1 MVSRVSRL
9 KSQTPGG
16 VRPPAESG
24 ISGRLDLE
32 MLFSEAAT
40 EYMADK
46 RKRLRATTLEGYES
60 ALRCHVLPAW
70 GDREVESITYE
81 ELQAWVDDFTL
92 PGAAEKAFK
101 TFRQV
106 FRWALRRRQLRIW
119 DVTQGIELPRKPPV
133 RRPTLTAD
141 QERETL
147 RGIVGQPFEAA
158 VLLGAALG
166 LRRCE
171 ACAVRIE
178 DIDWRS
184 GWVHVQRGLH
194 VVGGDVIETG
204 CKTKLSDRKLKLP
217 RFALER
223 LRSIRGTRRSGRLC
237 LLDPNA
243 VARRFRAF
251 CKRFSLPHVPMTCL
265 RHSWATISLEHGAAI
280 EDIAVA
286 LGHSTVNT
294 AMSHY
299 LQSFR
304 TVVARA
310 SDSYTA
316 AMEM

>member
-1 MVSRVSRL
+1 MPMWGKREIE
-9 KSQTPGG
+9 T
-16 VRPPAESG
+16 
-24 ISGRLDLE
+24 ISFE
-32 MLFSEAAT
+32 
-40 EYMADK
+40 
-46 RKRLRATTLEGYES
+46 
-60 ALRCHVLPAW
+60 
-70 GDREVESITYE
+70 EV
-81 ELQAWVDDFTL
+81 QDWVDSFTL
-92 PGAAEKAFK
+92 PGAAEKAYK
-101 TFRQV
+101 TFRQIY
-106 FRWALRRRQLRIW
+106 RWVLRRHQLRIW
-119 DVTQGIELPRKPPV
+119 DVTQGVELPKKPTV
-133 RRPTLTAD
+133 RRPTLTAE
-141 QERETL
+141 QERTTL
-147 RGIVGQPFEAA
+147 KAIVGQPFEAA

-178 DIDWRS
+178 DVDWRS

-194 VVGGDVIETG
+194 VVSGEVVETG

-223 LRSIRGTRRSGRLC
+223 LRAIRGARRSGRLC

-243 VARRFRAF
+243 VARKFRAF
-251 CKRFSLPHVPMTCL
+251 CRRFDLPHVPMTCL

>member
-1 MVSRVSRL
+1 MRNVWDFREIGLS
-9 KSQTPGG
+9 K
-16 VRPPAESG
+16 
-24 ISGRLDLE
+24 
-32 MLFSEAAT
+32 MLFSDAVT

-46 RKRLRATTLEGYES
+46 GKRLRATTLEGYRS
-60 ALRCHVLPAW
+60 AIRCHLMPQW
-70 GDREVESITYE
+70 GKREIETISFE
-81 ELQAWVDDFTL
+81 EVQDWVDGFDL
-92 PGAAEKAFK
+92 PGAAEKAYK

-106 FRWALRRRQLRIW
+106 YRWVLRRHQLRIW
-119 DVTQGIELPRKPPV
+119 DVTQGVELPQKPTV
-133 RRPTLTAD
+133 RRPTLTAE
-141 QERETL
+141 QERVTL
-147 RGIVGQPFEAA
+147 KAIVGQPFEAA

-184 GWVHVQRGLH
+184 GWVHVRRGLH
-194 VVGGDVIETG
+194 VVGGEVIETG

-223 LRSIRGTRRSGRLC
+223 LRAIRGARRSGRLC

>member
-1 MVSRVSRL
+1 
-9 KSQTPGG
+9 
-16 VRPPAESG
+16 
-24 ISGRLDLE
+24 
-32 MLFSEAAT
+32 MLFSEAAA

-60 ALRCHVLPAW
+60 ALRCHLMPVW
-70 GDREVESITYE
+70 GRREIETITFE
-81 ELQAWVDDFTL
+81 EMQEWVDSFAL
-92 PGAAEKAFK
+92 PGAAEKAYK
-101 TFRQV
+101 TFRQIY
-106 FRWALRRRQLRIW
+106 RWVLRRHQLRIW
-119 DVTQGIELPRKPPV
+119 DVTQGVELPKKPAV
-133 RRPTLTAD
+133 RRPTLTAN

-171 ACAVRIE
+171 ACGVRIE

-184 GWVHVQRGLH
+184 GWVHVRRGLH
-194 VVGGDVIETG
+194 VVGGEVIETG
-204 CKTKLSDRKLKLP
+204 CKTKLSDRKVKLP

-223 LRSIRGTRRSGRLC
+223 LRAIRGMRRSGRLC

-243 VARRFRAF
+243 VARRFRAY
-251 CKRFSLPHVPMTCL
+251 CKRHELPHVPMTCL

-310 SDSYTA
+310 SASYTA

>member
-1 MVSRVSRL
+1 
-9 KSQTPGG
+9 
-16 VRPPAESG
+16 
-24 ISGRLDLE
+24 
-32 MLFSEAAT
+32 MLFSETAT

-60 ALRCHVLPAW
+60 ATRCHLLPRW
-70 GDREVESITYE
+70 GEREIETITFE
-81 ELQAWVDDFTL
+81 QVQDWVDGFGL
-92 PGAAEKAFK
+92 PGAAEKAYK
-101 TFRQV
+101 TLRQV
-106 FRWALRRRQLRIW
+106 YRWVLRRHQLRIW
-119 DVTQGIELPRKPPV
+119 DVTQGVELPNRPAA
-133 RRPTLTAD
+133 RRPTLTVE
-141 QERETL
+141 QERTTL
-147 RGIVGQPFEAA
+147 RAIVGQPFEAA
-158 VLLGAALG
+158 VVLGAALG

-194 VVGGDVIETG
+194 MVKGELVETG
-204 CKTKLSDRKLKLP
+204 CKTKLSDRRLKLP

-223 LRSIRGTRRSGRLC
+223 LRAIRGARRSGRLC
-237 LLDPNA
+237 ELDPNT

-251 CKRFSLPHVPMTCL
+251 CKRFQLPHVPMTCL

-294 AMSHY
+294 AISHY

>member
-1 MVSRVSRL
+1 
-9 KSQTPGG
+9 
-16 VRPPAESG
+16 
-24 ISGRLDLE
+24 

-60 ALRCHVLPAW
+60 ATRCHLLPRW
-70 GDREVESITYE
+70 GEREIETITFE
-81 ELQAWVDDFTL
+81 QVQDWVDGFDL
-92 PGAAEKAFK
+92 PGAAEKAYK

-106 FRWALRRRQLRIW
+106 YRWVLRRHQLRIW
-119 DVTQGIELPRKPPV
+119 DVTQGVELPNRPAA
-133 RRPTLTAD
+133 RRPTLTVE
-141 QERETL
+141 QERTTL
-147 RGIVGQPFEAA
+147 RAIVGQPFEAA
-158 VLLGAALG
+158 VVLGAALG

-171 ACAVRIE
+171 ACAVLIE

-194 VVGGDVIETG
+194 MVKGELVETG
-204 CKTKLSDRKLKLP
+204 CKTKLSDRRLKLP

-223 LRSIRGTRRSGRLC
+223 LRAIRGARRSGRLC
-237 LLDPNA
+237 ELDPNT

-251 CKRFSLPHVPMTCL
+251 CKRFQLPHVPMTCL

>member
-1 MVSRVSRL
+1 
-9 KSQTPGG
+9 
-16 VRPPAESG
+16 
-24 ISGRLDLE
+24 
-32 MLFSEAAT
+32 MLRNT
-40 EYMADK
+40 
-46 RKRLRATTLEGYES
+46 
-60 ALRCHVLPAW
+60 
-70 GDREVESITYE
+70 
-81 ELQAWVDDFTL
+81 
-92 PGAAEKAFK
+92 
-101 TFRQV
+101 
-106 FRWALRRRQLRIW
+106 
-119 DVTQGIELPRKPPV
+119 TQGIELPRKPPV
-133 RRPTLTAD
+133 RRPTLTAE

-158 VLLGAALG
+158 ALLGAALG

-178 DIDWRS
+178 DIDCRS
-184 GWVHVQRGLH
+184 GWAHVQRGLH
-194 VVGGDVIETG
+194 VVGGEVVETG
-204 CKTKLSDRKLKLP
+204 CKTKLSDRRLKLP

-223 LRSIRGTRRSGRLC
+223 LRAIRGTRRSGRLC

-243 VARRFRAF
+243 VARKFRAY
-251 CKRFSLPHVPMTCL
+251 CKRFGLPHVPMTCL

>member
-1 MVSRVSRL
+1 
-9 KSQTPGG
+9 
-16 VRPPAESG
+16 
-24 ISGRLDLE
+24 
-32 MLFSEAAT
+32 MLFSEASA

-60 ALRCHVLPAW
+60 AIRCHLMPIW
-70 GDREVESITYE
+70 GKREIETITFE
-81 ELQAWVDDFTL
+81 EMQEWVDSFAL
-92 PGAAEKAFK
+92 PGAAEKAYK
-101 TFRQV
+101 TFRQIY
-106 FRWALRRRQLRIW
+106 RWVLRRHQLRIW
-119 DVTQGIELPRKPPV
+119 DVTQGVELPKKPAV

-184 GWVHVQRGLH
+184 GWVHVRRGLH
-194 VVGGDVIETG
+194 VVGGETIETG
-204 CKTKLSDRKLKLP
+204 CKTKLSDRRLKLP

-223 LRSIRGTRRSGRLC
+223 LRAIRGARRSGRLC

-243 VARRFRAF
+243 VARKFRAF
-251 CKRFSLPHVPMTCL
+251 CKQFQLPHVPMTCL

-310 SDSYTA
+310 RESYAA
-316 AMEM
+316 AMEV

>member
-1 MVSRVSRL
+1 
-9 KSQTPGG
+9 
-16 VRPPAESG
+16 
-24 ISGRLDLE
+24 
-32 MLFSEAAT
+32 MLFETAAA

-46 RKRLRATTLEGYES
+46 AKRLRATTLEGYES

-70 GDREVESITYE
+70 GAREVESVTFD
-81 ELQAWVDDFTL
+81 ELQAWVDGFER
-92 PGAAEKAFK
+92 PGAAEKAYK

-106 FRWALRRRQLRIW
+106 YRWVLRRRQLRIW
-119 DVTQGIELPRKPPV
+119 DVTQGVELPRKPTV
-133 RRPTLTAD
+133 RRPVLTAA

-158 VLLGAALG
+158 VLLSAALG

-171 ACAVRIE
+171 SCAVRIE
-178 DIDWRS
+178 DVDWRS

-194 VVGGDVIETG
+194 AVGGEVIETE
-204 CKTKLSDRKLKLP
+204 CKTKLSDRRLKLP

-223 LRSIRGTRRSGRLC
+223 LRMIRGSRRSGRLC
-237 LLDPNA
+237 RLDPNA
-243 VARRFRAF
+243 VARGFRSF
-251 CKRFSLPHVPMTCL
+251 CCRHGLPHVPMTCL

-310 SDSYTA
+310 SASYA
-316 AMEM
+316 SAMAG

>member
-1 MVSRVSRL
+1 MPT
-9 KSQTPGG
+9 K
-16 VRPPAESG
+16 PA
-24 ISGRLDLE
+24 
-32 MLFSEAAT
+32 
-40 EYMADK
+40 
-46 RKRLRATTLEGYES
+46 
-60 ALRCHVLPAW
+60 
-70 GDREVESITYE
+70 
-81 ELQAWVDDFTL
+81 
-92 PGAAEKAFK
+92 
-101 TFRQV
+101 
-106 FRWALRRRQLRIW
+106 
-119 DVTQGIELPRKPPV
+119 V
-133 RRPTLTAD
+133 RRPTLSAD
-141 QERETL
+141 QERTTL
-147 RGIVGQPFEAA
+147 RAIVGQPFEPA
-158 VLLGAALG
+158 VLLGATLG

-184 GWVHVQRGLH
+184 GWVHVRRGLH
-194 VVGGDVIETG
+194 VVKGEVIETG
-204 CKTKLSDRKLKLP
+204 CKTKLSDRRLKLP

-223 LRSIRGTRRSGRLC
+223 LRAIRGTRRSGRLC

-243 VARRFRAF
+243 VARKFRAF

-294 AMSHY
+294 AMGHY

>member
-1 MVSRVSRL
+1 
-9 KSQTPGG
+9 
-16 VRPPAESG
+16 
-24 ISGRLDLE
+24 
-32 MLFSEAAT
+32 MLFSEAAA

-60 ALRCHVLPAW
+60 AIRCHLLPAW
-70 GDREVESITYE
+70 GGREMETITFE
-81 ELQAWVDDFTL
+81 EMQEWVDSFAR
-92 PGAAEKAFK
+92 PGAAEKAYK
-101 TFRQV
+101 TFRQIY
-106 FRWALRRRQLRIW
+106 RWVLRRHQLRIW
-119 DVTQGIELPRKPPV
+119 DVTQGVELPKKPAV

-158 VLLGAALG
+158 VLLGAVLG

-184 GWVHVQRGLH
+184 GWVHVRRGLH
-194 VVGGDVIETG
+194 VVGGETIETG
-204 CKTKLSDRKLKLP
+204 CKTRLSDRKLKLP

-223 LRSIRGTRRSGRLC
+223 LRAIRGARRSGRLC

-243 VARRFRAF
+243 VARRFRTY
-251 CKRFSLPHVPMTCL
+251 CKRHELPHVPMTCL

-310 SDSYTA
+310 SASYA
-316 AMEM
+316 SAMAG

>member
-1 MVSRVSRL
+1 
-9 KSQTPGG
+9 
-16 VRPPAESG
+16 
-24 ISGRLDLE
+24 

-60 ALRCHVLPAW
+60 ATRCHLLPRW
-70 GDREVESITYE
+70 GEREIETITFE
-81 ELQAWVDDFTL
+81 QVQDWVDGFDL
-92 PGAAEKAFK
+92 PGAAEKAYK

-106 FRWALRRRQLRIW
+106 YRWVLRRHQLRIW
-119 DVTQGIELPRKPPV
+119 DVTQGVELPNRPAA
-133 RRPTLTAD
+133 RRPTLTVE
-141 QERETL
+141 QERTTL
-147 RGIVGQPFEAA
+147 RAIVGQPFEAA
-158 VLLGAALG
+158 VVLGVALG

-194 VVGGDVIETG
+194 MVKGELVETG
-204 CKTKLSDRKLKLP
+204 CKTKLSDRRLKLP

-223 LRSIRGTRRSGRLC
+223 LRAIRGARRSGRLC
-237 LLDPNA
+237 ELDPNT

-251 CKRFSLPHVPMTCL
+251 CKRFQLPHVPMTCL

-294 AMSHY
+294 AMAHY

-316 AMEM
+316 AMEL

>member
-1 MVSRVSRL
+1 M
-9 KSQTPGG
+9 
-16 VRPPAESG
+16 
-24 ISGRLDLE
+24 E
-32 MLFSEAAT
+32 MLFSTAAT

-60 ALRCHVLPAW
+60 ALRCHVLPVW
-70 GDREVESITYE
+70 GGREVESITYE

-92 PGAAEKAFK
+92 PGAADKAFK

-119 DVTQGIELPRKPPV
+119 DVTQGIELPRKRPV
-133 RRPTLTAD
+133 RRPTLTAE

-184 GWVHVQRGLH
+184 GWVHVRRGLH
-194 VVGGDVIETG
+194 VVGGEVIETG
-204 CKTKLSDRKLKLP
+204 CKTKLSDRRLKLP

-223 LRSIRGTRRSGRLC
+223 LRAIRGTRRSGRLC

-243 VARRFRAF
+243 VARQFRAF
-251 CKRFSLPHVPMTCL
+251 CRRRKLPHVPMTCL

-310 SDSYTA
+310 SALYAS
-316 AMEM
+316 AMAG

>member
-1 MVSRVSRL
+1 
-9 KSQTPGG
+9 
-16 VRPPAESG
+16 
-24 ISGRLDLE
+24 
-32 MLFSEAAT
+32 MLFSAAT
-40 EYMADK
+40 AEYMADK
-46 RKRLRATTLEGYES
+46 QKRLRATTLEGYRS
-60 ALRCHVLPAW
+60 AIRCHLMPQW
-70 GDREVESITYE
+70 GEREIETIAFE
-81 ELQAWVDDFTL
+81 EVQDWVDSFDF
-92 PGAAEKAFK
+92 PGAAEKAYK
-101 TFRQV
+101 TFRQIY
-106 FRWALRRRQLRIW
+106 RWILRRHQLRIW
-119 DVTQGIELPRKPPV
+119 DVTQGVELPRKPTV
-133 RRPTLTAD
+133 RRPVLTAA

-158 VLLGAALG
+158 VLLSAALG

-171 ACAVRIE
+171 SCAMRIE
-178 DIDWRS
+178 DVDWRS
-184 GWVHVQRGLH
+184 GWVHVRRGLH
-194 VVGGDVIETG
+194 AVGGEVIETG

-223 LRSIRGTRRSGRLC
+223 LRAIRGARRSGRLC

-251 CKRFSLPHVPMTCL
+251 CKRFGLPHVPMTCL

-310 SDSYTA
+310 SASYA
-316 AMEM
+316 SAMAG

>member
-1 MVSRVSRL
+1 
-9 KSQTPGG
+9 
-16 VRPPAESG
+16 
-24 ISGRLDLE
+24 

-46 RKRLRATTLEGYES
+46 SKRLRATTLEGYES
-60 ALRCHVLPAW
+60 AIRCHLLPRW
-70 GDREVESITYE
+70 GEREIEAITFE
-81 ELQAWVDDFTL
+81 QVQEWVDGFDL
-92 PGAAEKAFK
+92 PGAAEKAYK
-101 TFRQV
+101 TFRQIY
-106 FRWALRRRQLRIW
+106 RWVLRRKQLRIW
-119 DVTQGIELPRKPPV
+119 DVTQGVELPKKPAV
-133 RRPTLTAD
+133 RRPTLTAA

-184 GWVHVQRGLH
+184 GWVHVRRGLH
-194 VVGGDVIETG
+194 VVKGEVIETE
-204 CKTKLSDRKLKLP
+204 CKTKLSDRRLKLP

-223 LRSIRGTRRSGRLC
+223 LRAIRGARRSGRLC

-243 VARRFRAF
+243 VARRFCAF
-251 CKRFSLPHVPMTCL
+251 CKRFDLPHVPMTCL

>member
-1 MVSRVSRL
+1 
-9 KSQTPGG
+9 
-16 VRPPAESG
+16 
-24 ISGRLDLE
+24 

-60 ALRCHVLPAW
+60 ATRCHLLPRW
-70 GDREVESITYE
+70 GEREIETITFE
-81 ELQAWVDDFTL
+81 QVQDWVDGFDL
-92 PGAAEKAFK
+92 PGAAEKAYK

-106 FRWALRRRQLRIW
+106 YRWVLRRHQLRIW
-119 DVTQGIELPRKPPV
+119 DVTQGVELPNRPAA
-133 RRPTLTAD
+133 RRPTLTVE
-141 QERETL
+141 QERTTL
-147 RGIVGQPFEAA
+147 RAIVGQPFEAA
-158 VLLGAALG
+158 VVLGAALG

-194 VVGGDVIETG
+194 MVKGELVETG
-204 CKTKLSDRKLKLP
+204 CKTKLSDRRLKLP

-223 LRSIRGTRRSGRLC
+223 LRAIRGARRSGRLC
-237 LLDPNA
+237 ELDPNT

-251 CKRFSLPHVPMTCL
+251 CKRFQLPHVPMTCL

>member
-1 MVSRVSRL
+1 
-9 KSQTPGG
+9 
-16 VRPPAESG
+16 
-24 ISGRLDLE
+24 
-32 MLFSEAAT
+32 MLFRDAAA

-46 RKRLRATTLEGYES
+46 SRRLRATTLEGYES

-70 GDREVESITYE
+70 GVREVESVTFD
-81 ELQAWVDDFTL
+81 ELQAWVDGFER
-92 PGAAEKAFK
+92 PGAAEKAYK

-106 FRWALRRRQLRIW
+106 YRWVLRRRQLRIW
-119 DVTQGIELPRKPPV
+119 DVTQGVELPRKPTV
-133 RRPTLTAD
+133 RRPVLTAA

-178 DIDWRS
+178 DVDWRS
-184 GWVHVQRGLH
+184 GWVHVSRGLH
-194 VVGGDVIETG
+194 VVRGREVETG
-204 CKTKLSDRKLKLP
+204 CKTRLSDRRLKLP

-223 LRSIRGTRRSGRLC
+223 LRAIRGSRRSGRLC
-237 LLDPNA
+237 FLSPDA
-243 VARRFRAF
+243 VARRFAAF
-251 CKRFSLPHVPMTCL
+251 CRRAGLPHVPMTCL
-265 RHSWATISLEHGAAI
+265 RHSWATIALEHGAAI

-286 LGHSTVNT
+286 LGHTTVNT
-294 AMSHY
+294 AMGHY

-310 SDSYTA
+310 SGVYAEAMA
-316 AMEM
+316 A

>member
-1 MVSRVSRL
+1 
-9 KSQTPGG
+9 
-16 VRPPAESG
+16 
-24 ISGRLDLE
+24 
-32 MLFSEAAT
+32 MLFSEAAA

-60 ALRCHVLPAW
+60 AIRCHLLPAW
-70 GDREVESITYE
+70 GGREMETITFE
-81 ELQAWVDDFTL
+81 EMQEWVDSFAL
-92 PGAAEKAFK
+92 PGAAENAYK
-101 TFRQV
+101 TFRQIY
-106 FRWALRRRQLRIW
+106 RWVLRRHQLRIW
-119 DVTQGIELPRKPPV
+119 DVTQGVELPKKPTV

-141 QERETL
+141 QERATL
-147 RGIVGQPFEAA
+147 KAIVGQPFEAA

-184 GWVHVQRGLH
+184 GWVHVRRGLH
-194 VVGGDVIETG
+194 VVGGELIETG
-204 CKTKLSDRKLKLP
+204 CKTKLSDRRLKLP

-223 LRSIRGTRRSGRLC
+223 LRAIRGARRSGRLC
-237 LLDPNA
+237 LLDPNT
-243 VARRFRAF
+243 VARKFRAF
-251 CKRFSLPHVPMTCL
+251 CCRFQLPHVPMTCL

-286 LGHSTVNT
+286 LGHTTVNT
-294 AMSHY
+294 AMIHY

-310 SDSYTA
+310 SASYA
-316 AMEM
+316 SAMAG